1 MKILLAYG
9 SYLPLT
15 GGVWTYVKQLAN
27 GLEGQG
33 HHVDILALHPDDNY
47 YYLLKKGTFFNKN
60 QLERTIYKK
69 LKEYFEKNT
78 LEIDDWII
86 RKESKRHSLEI
97 AAFHLGISSYDLIH
111 AQDVVTAHALSRV
124 KAIDTPLVCTIHS
137 SLTQEIFLAE
147 MKKNPQITNSQRW
160 KYISQLESLGPNASD
175 HSILPSHWLKD
186 QMTHF
191 SIQSEMMVIP
201 YGIDILEFQ
210 NQQTILTDINVPKD
224 KKIIACSARLIFE
237 KGQYSLLQALEKL
250 KKIRNDWICLFIGDS
265 YKWDDF
271 GDFLKTEVK
280 RKNLTNNVIFLGKR
294 DDVPALLTKVD
305 VFVLPSL
312 LENLPFVIIEAQI
325 AGKPIVASDAGGI
338 PEMIEHGETG
348 LLYPRDNIEELCNR
362 LEKIL
367 SDDKLRDYL
376 ANNAKTYGLTAWHH
390 MKMLDSTLEV
400 YNKVSTFYNSHKSI
414 EQIPLAKDNLG
425 ILKKYSLN
433 MPRNYQIPDSA
444 TINPLFNK

>member
-15 GGVWTYVKQLAN
+15 GGVWTYVKQLAK

-33 HHVDILALHPDDNY
+33 HYVDILALHPDDNC

-60 QLERTIYKK
+60 SLERTIYLK
-69 LKEYFEKNT
+69 LKEVFRKNT
-78 LEIDDWII
+78 FEIDDWII

-97 AAFHLGISSYDLIH
+97 AASHLGISSYDLIH

-124 KAIDTPLVCTIHS
+124 KAIHTPLVCTIHS
-137 SLTQEIFLAE
+137 SLIQEIFLTE

-160 KYISQLESLGPNASD
+160 KYISQLESLGPNSSD
-175 HSILPSHWLKD
+175 HTILPSHWLKE

-191 SIQSEMMVIP
+191 SIQSEMTVIP

-210 NQQTILTDINVPKD
+210 NQQTTITEIKVPKY

-250 KKIRNDWICLFIGDS
+250 KKIRNDWICLLIGDS

-280 RKNLTNNVIFLGKR
+280 RKKLENNVIFLGKR
-294 DDVPALLTKVD
+294 DDVPSLLTKVD

-325 AGKPIVASDAGGI
+325 AGKAIVASDAGGI

-348 LLYPRDNIEELCNR
+348 LLYPRDNSEELFNH
-362 LEKIL
+362 LKKLL
-367 SDDKLRDYL
+367 SDDKLRNDL
-376 ANNAKTYGLTAWHH
+376 AKNAKTYGLTAWHH

-400 YNKVSTFYNSHKSI
+400 YNKVSTFPNLHKSLKQHPI
-414 EQIPLAKDNLG
+414 VKDNLG
-425 ILKKYSLN
+425 IFIKRTLN
-433 MPRNYQIPDSA
+433 MPRNYQIPDSS
-444 TINPLFNK
+444 TIKPLLEK